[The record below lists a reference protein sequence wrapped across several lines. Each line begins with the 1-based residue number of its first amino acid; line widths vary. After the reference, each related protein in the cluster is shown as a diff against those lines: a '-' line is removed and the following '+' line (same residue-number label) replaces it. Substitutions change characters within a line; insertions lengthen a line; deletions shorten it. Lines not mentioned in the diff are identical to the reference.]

1 MIDALVFLVDTLL
14 TLYLYLLILRFVMQL
29 VRADFR
35 NPIAHFVLIVTN
47 PVIMPLRRIFP
58 PLGKIDTASVIAI
71 LLVASLLIG
80 ALAQLGKRTE
90 LGPVSWIY
98 ASENTAIPS
107 ALSFGVSLLY
117 LVLQKFLYF
126 FMGALFIFAVLSW
139 VVPAGYNPTMA
150 ILGSICEPVL
160 RPFRRLIPPIGGI
173 DLSVLWAMLAL
184 GVLLRLFHFV

>member
-1 MIDALVFLVDTLL
+1 MTEALVFLVDSLL
-14 TLYLYLLILRFVMQL
+14 TIYLYLLILRFVMQL

-35 NPIAHFVLIVTN
+35 NQIAHFVLIVTN

-58 PLGKIDTASVIAI
+58 PVGKIDTASVLAI
-71 LLVASLLIG
+71 IVFAALLIG
-80 ALAQLGKRTE
+80 AVTMLGSRTLLA
-90 LGPVSWIY
+90 PIPWIS
-98 ASENTAIPS
+98 ATA
-107 ALSFGVSLLY
+107 FLL
-117 LVLQKFLYF
+117 VQKFLYF
-126 FMGALFIFAVLSW
+126 FMGALFIYAILSW

-150 ILGSICEPVL
+150 LLGAVCEPIL